1 MSDGHLDTTS
11 EGRKLI
17 RFERRLRHPVDAVWS
32 ALTDPAELIRW
43 WGDADVE
50 LADGGRFTM
59 RWLNEDD
66 DGNRVEM
73 DARITE
79 LRPPAVLEVSGEPH
93 GVLRFELAADGDGT
107 RLTFTSTLDLPDEFR
122 TRVLA
127 GWHDHL
133 DALARAL
140 DGGET
145 ELRALPNAEWERIHD
160 GYGGIRMA

>member
-1 MSDGHLDTTS
+1 MSDGQIDATTD
-11 EGRKLI
+11 GRQVI
-17 RFERRLRHPVDAVWS
+17 RFERRLRHPVEAVWA

-50 LADGGRFTM
+50 LTEGGRFTM

-79 LRPPAVLEVSGEPH
+79 LRPPAVLEVSGDPH
-93 GVLRFELAADGDGT
+93 GVLRFELDAEGDGT
-107 RLTFTSTLDLPDEFR
+107 RLVFTSTLALPDEFR

-127 GWHDHL
+127 GWHYHL

-140 DGGET
+140 DGDET
-145 ELRALPNAEWERIHD
+145 ELRALPNDEWERIHD
-160 GYGGIRMA
+160 GYVARV